1 MPKISPLTIDRW
13 RRFKRIRRAYWS
25 LWILGIAFLLSL
37 FSDLIANNKPL
48 LLGYGDRLY
57 FPVLTFYPETAFGGE
72 YGTEPNYHRL
82 REAAHFREVG
92 GWMVFPP
99 IPYSPY
105 ESFLDLA
112 GVPPHPPSRE
122 HWLGTDGAA
131 RDVFVRLLYGFR
143 ICMGF
148 ALCMTVIVTL
158 LGITIG
164 ALQGYAGGK
173 VDLFGQRL
181 IEIWA
186 ALPFLYVVIL
196 IGSIYGRSFLLLLII
211 SSLFSWIGMSLYMRA
226 EFLKL
231 RQQDFVTASRA
242 SGAGHLRLLFRQIL
256 PNAWT
261 PVVTLLPFLLVGGI
275 GTLTALD
282 FLGFGLQPPTPSWG
296 ELLDQGLKNLHAPW
310 LAVSAV
316 GALFIT
322 LLLATFIGEGVREA
336 LDPKSLTRLR

>member
-1 MPKISPLTIDRW
+1 MALSPLAADRW
-13 RRFKRIRRAYWS
+13 RRFKRIKRAYWS
-25 LWILGIAFLLSL
+25 LWILAGAFVLSL
-37 FSDLIANNKPL
+37 FSEFVANDKPIVM
-48 LLGYGDRLY
+48 GYDGGLY
-57 FPVLTFYPETAFGGE
+57 FPVVKFYSDQDFGGE
-72 YGTEPNYHRL
+72 YGTEANYRQL
-82 REAAHFREVG
+82 AKTKRFEEKG
-92 GWMVFPP
+92 GWMLNPP
-99 IPYSPY
+99 IPYSPV
-105 ESFLDLA
+105 ESFLDLP
-112 GVPPHPPSRE
+112 GRPPHAPSAQ

-131 RDVFVRLLYGFR
+131 RDVFVRIMYGFR

-148 ALCMTVIVTL
+148 ALALTLLVTL

-173 VDLFGQRL
+173 VDLLGQRF

-196 IGSIYGRSFLLLLII
+196 VGAIYGRSFLLLLVVSAI
-211 SSLFSWIGMSLYMRA
+211 FSWIGMSYYVRA

-231 RQQDFVTASRA
+231 RQQDYVTASRA
-242 SGAGHLRLLFRQIL
+242 AGASHFRLLFRQIL

-261 PVVTLLPFLLVGGI
+261 PVITLLPFSLVSGI

-296 ELLDQGLKNLHAPW
+296 ELIQQSLKNLHAPW
-310 LAVSAV
+310 LGISAV
-316 GALFIT
+316 TALFIT

-336 LDPKSLTRLR
+336 MDPKSLTRVR